1 MDYALV
7 TPVRNEAENLPRLA
21 ASVVGQTRLPSLWV
35 IVDNGSTDETPS
47 IARQLGAG
55 HDWIRVL
62 ETPGEVVPTRGAP
75 IVRAFLAGLEELVG
89 RPDVIVKL
97 DADVSFAAD
106 YFERLL
112 DAFAAD
118 PSLGIAS
125 GTCWELEHGAWRAR
139 FSTRS
144 HVRGAVRAYRRECL
158 EQVIPLEQRIG
169 WDGIDEIKAAVRGW
183 STASLAG
190 LPFFHHRELGE
201 RENRVSKWA
210 RQGEMAHYMGYRPSY
225 LALRALFRTR
235 EDVAAPAMLLGYAR
249 AALARRGRCADPT
262 VRAHLRREQSLRR
275 LPRRV
280 LEAAGHRAARR

>member
-47 IARQLGAG
+47 IARRLAG
-55 HDWIRVL
+55 SHGWIRVL
-62 ETPGEVVPTRGAP
+62 ETPGEVAPTRGAP
-75 IVRAFLAGLEELVG
+75 IVRAFLAGLAALVV

-97 DADVSFAAD
+97 DADVSFPAEH
-106 YFERLL
+106 FEQLL

-118 PSLGIAS
+118 PSLGMAS
-125 GTCWELEHGAWRAR
+125 GTCWELERGEWRPR

-158 EQVIPLEQRIG
+158 EQVLPLEERMG

-183 STASLAG
+183 RTASLAE
-190 LPFFHHRELGE
+190 LPFFHHRNLGE
-201 RENRVSKWA
+201 RESRLSKWS
-210 RQGEMAHYMGYRPSY
+210 RQGEMAYFMGYRPSY
-225 LALRALFRTR
+225 LALRAVFRMR
-235 EDVAAPAMLLGYAR
+235 EDLTAPAMIWGYAR
-249 AALARRGRCADPT
+249 AALARSRRCADPT
-262 VRAHLRREQSLRR
+262 VRAHLRREQALRR
-275 LPRRV
+275 VPRRV
-280 LEAAGHRAARR
+280 LEAVGHRAAGR